1 MKRKNFH
8 LGLPFLCLL
17 LVLFGLAQQDP
28 TPVINTITIQPDKL
42 ATRIVLESEAA
53 LPTVKSYW
61 SRELPATLVFDLG
74 KVQLPQ
80 VPPVPAD
87 DSPLLTD
94 LKVQKAGSNAAL
106 WLGLKERVPYRY
118 YLDQKRLVIELN
130 KIQRSMPDYLIAS
143 EIQQELKATG
153 RKALP
158 ITKIDVSETSDKLNL
173 TARLGQ
179 KGIANIFALA
189 DPLRLVVDI
198 FDTVYSEG
206 TFSRSVG
213 KFGIEKVRAGQFKAA
228 DPYSITRLV
237 VDLKEPNAYSVN
249 AGPSDLVI
257 SFPKE
262 AGAQSAPS
270 EPAVNLNS
278 NSAVPVPKL
287 DIPPPPAAAEA
298 KPQEEKKVSASPKV
312 EPAKAI
318 EEPASPAKFAS
329 VSTPPAAP
337 PANPPAP
344 QKKEEKPAEKQ
355 PAQKPADDQASQFKP
370 KTIHSVEQKFSGEL
384 LSPKFKDADLRDVI
398 LWLGERVGLNVTFD
412 SEVKGTVTCSFED
425 VPWDQFLDI
434 ILKDNKMG
442 KALEGNVLRI
452 APTRVLAQ
460 EADDQLKIQESKEQ
474 AGSVSTKTVTLSY
487 AKARDVYDLL
497 KTKKSGRGEIVIDER
512 TNTLIISDVK
522 EKLDVIEKLITVLD
536 TPTPQVSIEARIVE
550 ATSTFVRNLGV
561 QWGYRGIADPF
572 YGNQTSLSFPNKIL
586 ADGSMIPQGIVTKGI
601 GGPLGGYA
609 VNLPAPAFSSAIG
622 FSFANVL
629 DTLRLDIA
637 LSALE
642 TQGQGQIISC
652 PKVTTQNNMQ
662 AEIVQGRQI
671 PVQTQANFTV
681 TTRYFNAALE
691 LRATPQITA
700 EGTIIM
706 TIDIQNNAAD
716 FANLVNGIP
725 PITTQSAKTT
735 VMVPDGGTT
744 VIGGIYRIEDSTT
757 RDRVPFLHQIPI
769 LGSLFKSFSRTKQNR
784 ELLIFITPRIIK

>member
-28 TPVINTITIQPDKL
+28 TPVINSITIQPDKL
-42 ATRIVLESEAA
+42 ATRIVLESETA
-53 LPTVKSYW
+53 LPAVKSSW

-74 KVQLPQ
+74 KVEVPQ

-143 EIQQELKATG
+143 EIQRELKATG

-158 ITKIDVSETSDKLNL
+158 ITKIDVSETSDTLNL

-189 DPLRLVVDI
+189 NPLRLVVDI
-198 FDTVYSEG
+198 FDTVYPEAS
-206 TFSRSVG
+206 FSRSVG
-213 KFGIEKVRAGQFKAA
+213 KFGIEKVRAAQFMAA

-237 VDLKEPNAYSVN
+237 VDLKEPNAYAVN

-262 AGAQSAPS
+262 AGALAALP
-270 EPAVNLNS
+270 EPAVNPNGNS
-278 NSAVPVPKL
+278 TGLAPKL
-287 DIPPPPAAAEA
+287 DIPPAPAAAEA
-298 KPQEEKKVSASPKV
+298 KPQEEKKASPKV
-312 EPAKAI
+312 EPAKAV
-318 EEPASPAKFAS
+318 EEPESLAKVASLN
-329 VSTPPAAP
+329 TPPAAP
-337 PANPPAP
+337 PVSPAAP
-344 QKKEEKPAEKQ
+344 
-355 PAQKPADDQASQFKP
+355 QKPADDQAGQFKP
-370 KTIHSVEQKFSGEL
+370 KTIHSVEQKFTGEL

-412 SEVKGTVTCSFED
+412 YEVKGTVTCSFED

-460 EADDQLKIQESKEQ
+460 EADDQLKVQESKEQ
-474 AGSVSTKTVTLSY
+474 AGPISTKTVTLSY

-497 KTKKSGRGEIVIDER
+497 KTKKSVRGEIVIDER

-522 EKLDVIEKLITVLD
+522 EKFDIIEKLITVLD

-550 ATSTFVRNLGV
+550 ATTTFARNLGV
-561 QWGYRGIADPF
+561 QWGYRAIADPF
-572 YGNQTSLSFPNKIL
+572 YGNQTSLSFPNKML

-652 PKVTTQNNMQ
+652 PKVTTQNNLQ

-769 LGSLFKSFSRTKQNR
+769 LGNLFKSFSRTKQNR
-784 ELLIFITPRIIK
+784 

>member
-28 TPVINTITIQPDKL
+28 TTVINTITIRPDKL
-42 ATRIVLESEAA
+42 ATRIILESEAA
-53 LPTVKSYW
+53 LPAVKSSW
-61 SRELPATLVFDLG
+61 SRELPATLIFDLG
-74 KVQLPQ
+74 TVQVPQ

-94 LKVQKAGSNAAL
+94 LKVQKVGSNAAL

-118 YLDQKRLVIELN
+118 YLEQKRLVIELN
-130 KIQRSMPDYLIAS
+130 KIQRSMPQYLIAS

-189 DPLRLVVDI
+189 NPLRLVVDI
-198 FDTVYSEG
+198 FDTVCPESA
-206 TFSRSVG
+206 FSYPVG
-213 KFGIEKVRAGQFKAA
+213 KYGIEKVRAGQFMSA

-237 VDLKEPNAYSVN
+237 VDLKEPNAYTVN

-262 AGAQSAPS
+262 ASAQFAPP
-270 EPAVNLNS
+270 EPAGNQSS
-278 NSAVPVPKL
+278 NSVAPVPKL
-287 DIPPPPAAAEA
+287 DIPPAP
-298 KPQEEKKVSASPKV
+298 ASPKV
-312 EPAKAI
+312 EPVKTT
-318 EEPASPAKFAS
+318 ENSESSPAKPAS
-329 VSTPPAAP
+329 LSTPPAAP

-355 PAQKPADDQASQFKP
+355 TAQKQADDQAGQFKP
-370 KTIHSVEQKFSGEL
+370 KTIHSVDQKFTGEL

-425 VPWDQFLDI
+425 VPWDQFIDI

-442 KALEGNVLRI
+442 KVLEGNVLRI

-460 EADDQLKIQESKEQ
+460 EADDQLKVQESKEQ
-474 AGSVSTKTVTLSY
+474 AGPVSTKTVPLSY
-487 AKARDVYDLL
+487 AKAKDVYDLL
-497 KTKKSGRGEIVIDER
+497 KTKKSSRGEIVIDDR

-522 EKLDVIEKLITVLD
+522 EKLDLMEKLITVLD

-550 ATSTFVRNLGV
+550 ASSTFARNLGI

-572 YGNQTSLSFPNKIL
+572 YGNQTALSFPNKLL
-586 ADGSMIPQGIVTKGI
+586 ADGAMIPQGIVTKGI

-609 VNLPAPAFSSAIG
+609 VNLPAPAFTSAAG

-637 LSALE
+637 LTALE

-652 PKVTTQNNMQ
+652 PKVTTQNNQQ

-769 LGSLFKSFSRTKQNR
+769 LGNLFKSFARTKQNR
-784 ELLIFITPRIIK
+784 ELLIFITPRIIR